1 MPWIAIIECRFDAQV
16 PCSHEVGMTDSPH
29 RQEPGSAEPTPYGYP
44 GSSDPA
50 YANQPPY
57 GTSYPPQGVPAP
69 TQQLPAYSQHG
80 YGYGYDSGFYGPPYP
95 PDGVPPE
102 PPQPDDPPS
111 RRWLWVLAT
120 GSVLTVLA
128 LVLAVVIINSAQEQ
142 VVVAPPLIPTGPD
155 FTTPSSP
162 PTTTRTPSTT
172 SRPLPPVPI
181 PTEPTPGVPNEPTT
195 PGETQTVV
203 YEVSGRGRAI
213 SITYVDTG
221 GVLQTEFNVLLP
233 WSKQVELASPAD
245 SSASVNIINFG
256 SQITCSINVAGDV
269 VVQRTGAGL
278 TVCGA
283 LG

>member
-1 MPWIAIIECRFDAQV
+1 
-16 PCSHEVGMTDSPH
+16 MTDSPH
-29 RQEPGSAEPTPYGYP
+29 RQEPGPAEPSPYGYA
-44 GSSDPA
+44 SSNDPA

-69 TQQLPAYSQHG
+69 TQQLPAYAQND
-80 YGYGYDSGFYGPPYP
+80 YGYTYETGFYGR
-95 PDGVPPE
+95 PDGQPGGQPDGQPGGAPPE
-102 PPQPDDPPS
+102 PPQSDGPPS
-111 RRWLWVLAT
+111 RQWLWVMAA
-120 GSVLTVLA
+120 GSLLTVLA
-128 LVLAVVIINSAQEQ
+128 LVIAVVIIYGTQQQ
-142 VVVAPPLIPTGPD
+142 VVVAPPLIPTEPD
-155 FTTPSSP
+155 FTTPSNP

-172 SRPLPPVPI
+172 PLPSLPAPI
-181 PTEPTPGVPNEPTT
+181 PTEPTPGLPNQPST

-203 YEVSGRGRAI
+203 YSVSGHGRAI

-233 WSKQVELASPAD
+233 WSRQVELASPAD

-256 SQITCSINVAGDV
+256 RQITCSITIAGDV
-269 VVQRTGAGL
+269 VVNRTGAGL

>member
-1 MPWIAIIECRFDAQV
+1 
-16 PCSHEVGMTDSPH
+16 MTDSPH
-29 RQEPGSAEPTPYGYP
+29 RQQPGPTEPSPSGF
-44 GSSDPA
+44 SDPA

-69 TQQLPAYSQHG
+69 TQQLPAYSQHD
-80 YGYGYDSGFYGPPYP
+80 YGYGYDTGFYGPPYP
-95 PDGVPPE
+95 PDGAPPE
-102 PPQPDDPPS
+102 PPQPSPPS

-128 LVLAVVIINSAQEQ
+128 LVIAVVIINSAQEQ
-142 VVVAPPLIPTGPD
+142 VVVAPPLIPAGPD
-155 FTTPSSP
+155 FTTPA
-162 PTTTRTPSTT
+162 PTTTRTPTT

-181 PTEPTPGVPNEPTT
+181 PTEPTPGIPNEPTT

-203 YEVSGRGRAI
+203 YQVAGRGRAI

-256 SQITCSINVAGDV
+256 RQITCSITVAGDV
-269 VVQRTGAGL
+269 VVNRTGAGL

>member
-1 MPWIAIIECRFDAQV
+1 
-16 PCSHEVGMTDSPH
+16 MTDSPH
-29 RQEPGSAEPTPYGYP
+29 RQEPGPAEPSPYGYS
-44 GSSDPA
+44 GAADPA

-57 GTSYPPQGVPAP
+57 GTPYPPQGVPAP
-69 TQQLPAYSQHG
+69 TQQLPAYTPNE
-80 YGYGYDSGFYGPPYP
+80 YGYTYETGFYGGSGGPPQSP
-95 PDGVPPE
+95 AGGPPE
-102 PPQPDDPPS
+102 PPPQDGPPS

-128 LVLAVVIINSAQEQ
+128 LVIAVVVINNSDEQ
-142 VVVAPPLIPTGPD
+142 VAVAPPLIPTEPD
-155 FTTPSSP
+155 FTTPSNP
-162 PTTTRTPSTT
+162 PTT
-172 SRPLPPVPI
+172 SRPPSTSPLPSLPVPI
-181 PTEPTPGVPNEPTT
+181 PTAPPTGAPNEPST

-203 YEVSGRGRAI
+203 YAVSGRGRAI

-233 WSKQVELASPAD
+233 WSRQVELASPAE

-256 SQITCSINVAGDV
+256 RQVTCSITVAGDV
-269 VVQRTGAGL
+269 VVSRTGAGL

>member
-1 MPWIAIIECRFDAQV
+1 
-16 PCSHEVGMTDSPH
+16 MTDSPR
-29 RQEPGSAEPTPYGYP
+29 RQEPGPTEPSPYGYS
-44 GSSDPA
+44 GSPDPA

-69 TQQLPAYSQHG
+69 TQQLPAYSQHDSG
-80 YGYGYDSGFYGPPYP
+80 YGYGTGFYGPPYP
-95 PDGVPPE
+95 PDGAPPE

-128 LVLAVVIINSAQEQ
+128 LVIAVLIINSSQEQ
-142 VVVAPPLIPTGPD
+142 VVVAPPLIPTEPD
-155 FTTPSSP
+155 FTTPSSAP
-162 PTTTRTPSTT
+162 TTTTRTPTTT
-172 SRPLPPVPI
+172 SRPLP
-181 PTEPTPGVPNEPTT
+181 TEPTPGLPNEPTT
-195 PGETQTVV
+195 PGETQTVI
-203 YEVSGRGRAI
+203 YQVSGPGRAI

-256 SQITCSINVAGDV
+256 RQITCSITVAGDV
-269 VVQRTGAGL
+269 VVNRTGAGL

-283 LG
+283 RG